1 MSNIFPNPTMTVNT
15 IFVVDD
21 NPVNLK
27 VLFTLLKESGFKVL
41 VATDGEDALEK
52 LKHITPDLILL
63 DISMPKLDGFEV
75 CTRFQENPNTQD
87 IPVIFLTALN
97 DLDNKLKGLA
107 LGAVD
112 FISKPFQKQEVLSRI
127 CLHLKL
133 SQLQK
138 TLKHRNQRLQS
149 EVAARE
155 TAEAELVELNQKLE
169 QRVKKRTQALSQAI
183 QKLESQ
189 TQKLHYQANHDL
201 LTTLPNRAYFME
213 FLQEM
218 LETKA
223 ETWAILWL
231 DLDDFKKVN
240 DSFGHIVGD
249 QLLQKVAQR
258 LQSSLGD
265 RAIIARLGGD
275 EFAILLP
282 YNPAVDSLDDLA
294 QNLLARL
301 KEPFTI
307 QHYILTVNASIGI
320 ISSIA
325 SYQKSACLLKDADCA
340 LHHTKAQNK
349 GQYAILTPCLKAQ
362 FAERQQLETDLYWGI
377 EREEFCLH
385 YQPIFSLDTQ
395 QLIGFEALIR
405 WQHPDKGLIPP
416 NKFIPL
422 AEETGMVQKI
432 DLWAIQ
438 TACQQMR
445 AWKNLFQ
452 LNSNLSVS
460 VNYSSVK
467 IQFLEELQNINWSEI
482 LQDLSPQNLKIEITE
497 RGYWEAGQAG
507 TAVLE
512 FLANCG
518 IELCIDDFGT
528 GFSSLSRLHEFPAQ
542 FIKIDRSFV
551 QRLAPNSKGL
561 AIAKTILNLTHDLNM
576 KAIAEGIETQEQLEI
591 LQGLNCDCGQG
602 YFLSKPLDVATV
614 TQVLSTYFPA
624 NQKLNYA

>member
-1 MSNIFPNPTMTVNT
+1 MSSIFPPTTANT

-27 VLFTLLKESGFKVL
+27 VLFTLLKQSGFKVL
-41 VATDGEDALEK
+41 VATHGEDALEK
-52 LKHITPDLILL
+52 LQHITPDLILL
-63 DISMPKLDGFEV
+63 DISMPRLNGFEI
-75 CTRFQENPNTQD
+75 CTRFKENPNIQD

-97 DLDNKLKGLA
+97 DLDYKLKGLA

-138 TLKHRNQRLQS
+138 TLKHQNQRLRT

-155 TAEAELVELNQKLE
+155 TAEAELVELNHKLE
-169 QRVKKRTQALSQAI
+169 KRVEDRTQALSQAI
-183 QKLESQ
+183 QQLESQ
-189 TQKLHYQANHDL
+189 TNKLHYQANHDL
-201 LTTLPNRAYFME
+201 LTALPNRACFME
-213 FLQEM
+213 FLREI
-218 LETKA
+218 LKTNH

-231 DLDDFKKVN
+231 DLDDFKKIN

-249 QLLQKVAQR
+249 RLLQKVANR
-258 LQSSLGD
+258 LCSSLSN
-265 RAIIARLGGD
+265 RSLIARLGGD

-282 YNPAVDSLDDLA
+282 YDPEIENLDAIA
-294 QNLLARL
+294 QNLLDRL
-301 KEPFTI
+301 KQPFI
-307 QHYILTVNASIGI
+307 LQHYILTVNASIGI

-325 SYQKSACLLKDADCA
+325 LYRESTHLLKDADCA
-340 LHHTKAQNK
+340 LYYAKTQNK
-349 GQYAILTPCLKAQ
+349 GKYAILTPYLKAQ
-362 FAERQQLETDLYWGI
+362 FIERTELEADLYWGI
-377 EREEFCLH
+377 QREEFCLH
-385 YQPIFSLDTQ
+385 YQPIFSLTTQ
-395 QLIGFEALIR
+395 KLLGFEALIR
-405 WQHPDKGLIPP
+405 WQHPSKGLIPP
-416 NKFIPL
+416 DKFIPL
-422 AEETGMVQKI
+422 AEETGIVQKI

-438 TACQQMR
+438 VACNQIR
-445 AWKNLFQ
+445 EWNTLFKIDP
-452 LNSNLSVS
+452 SLSVS

-467 IQFLEELQNINWSEI
+467 LQFLEELQNINWPEI

-497 RGYWEAGQAG
+497 RGFWEAGQAG
-507 TAVLE
+507 TAILE
-512 FLANCG
+512 ILANCG

-528 GFSSLSRLHEFPAQ
+528 GYSSLSRLHDFPAQ

-551 QRLAPNSKGL
+551 QRLVPNSKGL

-591 LQGLNCDCGQG
+591 LQSLNCDFGQG
-602 YFLSKPLDVATV
+602 YFLSKPLDVATA
-614 TQVLSTYFPA
+614 TQLLSTYFPA